1 MSSNIQTVLVTG
13 VSGFLGSV
21 VVDELLA
28 AGYKVRGTARSAKA
42 PRVQAAYASFGD
54 RFQIVVVDDLATDDL
69 TEAFKGHYI
78 RYTATSFTHIVWT
91 AGVDALIHVGSP
103 LAGKAPT
110 NILIKSAVDGTL
122 HAVDA
127 ALKAGVKKIVVT
139 ASVLSLASPAQIHSN
154 ITIGASSQYNTHL
167 LITDCRTDEVWHL
180 IDWSNETEES
190 AAAAGPLE
198 IYGLGKTLAE
208 KALRDFAAK
217 HPQLDVATVHPGFLY
232 GPPGHGQVLDKPVD
246 GTNGYVYQLISGP
259 AGRPV
264 PGQGLPAAT
273 HVRDAALLHV
283 LALKAAPSPA
293 SKPKRI
299 VAVGPEDTFTWL
311 QAVQWLYE
319 ARPELRAR
327 LPTVTGKE
335 THNLE
340 EWSKWDSS
348 SAKEIVGLEKFRGW
362 KEMVGDTIDAAVKK
376 EKELGV
382 VPAL

>member
-54 RFQIVVVDDLATDDL
+54 RFQIAVVDDLTTSDL
-69 TEAFKGHYI
+69 SEAFK
-78 RYTATSFTHIVWT
+78 
-91 AGVDALIHVGSP
+91 GVDALIHVGSP
-103 LAGKAPT
+103 LAGKAPQST
-110 NILIKSAVDGTL
+110 LIKGAIDGTL
-122 HAVDA
+122 HVLNA
-127 ALKAGVKKIVVT
+127 ALKAGVTKIVVT
-139 ASVLSLASPAQIHSN
+139 GSIFSLASPAQIH
-154 ITIGASSQYNTHL
+154 TPATFGAF
-167 LITDCRTDEVWHL
+167 
-180 IDWSNETEES
+180 DWSTETDES
-190 AAAAGPLE
+190 AAAAGLLA
-198 IYGLGKTLAE
+198 IYGFGKKLAE
-208 KALRDFAAK
+208 KALWEFAAA
-217 HPQLDVATVHPGFLY
+217 HPELDVTAIHPGFLY
-232 GPPGHGQVLDKPVD
+232 GPPGHGQVIDKPVD
-246 GTNGYVYQLISGP
+246 GTNGYVYQLINGP

-299 VAVGPEDTFTWL
+299 VAVGPDGSFTWL

-327 LPTVTGKE
+327 LPKVTGEEKH
-335 THNLE
+335 TLD
-340 EWSKWDSS
+340 EWSRWDVSS
-348 SAKEIVGLEKFRGW
+348 TKEILGFENFRDW
-362 KEMVGDTIDAAVKK
+362 KEIVGDTIDAAVQREKK
-376 EKELGV
+376 LGV

>member
-13 VSGFLGSV
+13 ASGFLGSV

-28 AGYKVRGTARSAKA
+28 AGYKVRSKLLMKYMSSISTARSGKA

-69 TEAFKGHYI
+69 TEAFKG
-78 RYTATSFTHIVWT
+78 
-91 AGVDALIHVGSP
+91 VDALIHVGSP

-110 NILIKSAVDGTL
+110 DILIKSAVEGTL
-122 HAVDA
+122 HAVEG

-139 ASVLSLASPAQIHSN
+139 ASILTLASPAQIHTP
-154 ITIGASSQYNTHL
+154 ITIGAS
-167 LITDCRTDEVWHL
+167 
-180 IDWSNETEES
+180 DWSNETQES

-198 IYGLGKTLAE
+198 IYAFGKTLAE
-208 KALRDFAAK
+208 KALWDFAAK
-217 HPQLDVATVHPGFLY
+217 HPELDVATVHPGFLY

-259 AGRPV
+259 TGRPV
-264 PGQGLPAAT
+264 PAQGLTAAT

-299 VAVGPEDTFTWL
+299 VAIGPEGTFTWL
-311 QAVQWLYE
+311 QAVKWLHE

-335 THNLE
+335 THNLD
-340 EWSKWDSS
+340 EWAKWDSS

-362 KEMVGDTIDAAVKK
+362 KEMVGDSIDGALKK
-376 EKELGV
+376 EKELGI
-382 VPAL
+382 VPVQ